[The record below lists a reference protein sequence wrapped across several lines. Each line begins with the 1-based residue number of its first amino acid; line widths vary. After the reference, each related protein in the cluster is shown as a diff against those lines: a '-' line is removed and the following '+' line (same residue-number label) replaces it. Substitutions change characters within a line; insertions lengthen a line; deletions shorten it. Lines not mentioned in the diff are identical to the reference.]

1 MKTLKLFLSIFLIL
15 AIFSII
21 SLFVFIMQEHKSHHM
36 ESKPYDLTDNIE
48 NKKQNLPTVIIDAGH
63 GGEDG
68 GAIGVNGAFEKDINL
83 IIAKKLKER
92 LEARSIPC
100 VLTRE
105 SDILLY
111 DKNSNYEG
119 KKKKLD
125 LLARKEFA
133 ERYENAI
140 FISVHQNSFSKE
152 QYSGLQVYYSPNNSA
167 SYLLASRIQSAI
179 KEELQPNN
187 DRAIKKSSGIYLLDE
202 LFCPAVLIEC
212 GFLSNQA
219 ECERLCEES
228 YQNAM
233 CDILCR
239 TIEKVALEIGGY

>member
-1 MKTLKLFLSIFLIL
+1 MKALKIFLPIFLIIL
-15 AIFSII
+15 VFS
-21 SLFVFIMQEHKSHHM
+21 FVAVFNFFILKDSGNDSQPPKS
-36 ESKPYDLTDNIE
+36 EAPVKEDR
-48 NKKQNLPTVIIDAGH
+48 QNLPTVIIDAGH

-68 GAIGVNGAFEKDINL
+68 GAIGLNGAYEKDINL

-92 LEARSIPC
+92 LDARSIPC

-111 DKNSNYEG
+111 DKNGDYEG

-125 LLARKEFA
+125 LLARKELA
-133 ERYENAI
+133 EKYENAI
-140 FISVHQNSFSKE
+140 FISIHQNSFSKS
-152 QYSGLQVYYSPNNSA
+152 QYSGLQVYYSPNNAA
-167 SYLLASRIQSAI
+167 SYLLASRIQSTI

-187 DRAIKKSSGIYLLDE
+187 HRAIKKSSGIYLLEE

-233 CDILCR
+233 CDILCEV
-239 TIEKVALEIGGY
+239 IEKITVEIGRS